1 MGRSIRLSIAAPGM
15 GVVYAGCSVIMKTD
29 VSVHGL
35 KSQVAMNERISSMP
49 RTDDLSSLNTMPA
62 GGHPDRESSPRA
74 ILLIEDDPVV
84 SRTTEILFRLAGH
97 VLEIAADPATAYSML
112 ARRRYDAILL
122 DMNFTAGRADGKEG
136 LACLARIVADDPHAC
151 VVVITAHSGIRIAV
165 TAMQAG
171 ARDFI
176 MKPWRKDDLLGKVDA
191 AIRRSVGG
199 GSAHRPAAIGPSGG
213 SALIGTS
220 TAIERVRALV
230 RRVGPTIASVCVTG
244 ASGTGRSL
252 VAEAL
257 HAASADAGTKPRRI
271 DVTDSDQL
279 SALDDATGTIVL
291 CHADRLDPQAQVRLL
306 QRLMPRLRCI
316 TIVDAVAPLS
326 PALRRR
332 LCTIE
337 IPVPPLAERRDDAV
351 LLARHFASVAGETYG
366 YPAPRLT
373 PAAEAFVAIA
383 DWPDEVRGLAL
394 AIERA
399 VLLSD
404 DGLIDVAAIRPTT
417 LVANAGGKTAPAFGM
432 QDAEKL
438 MIEAALK
445 EHRHNVSRA
454 AAALGL
460 SRGTLYRRMAQH
472 GL

>member
-1 MGRSIRLSIAAPGM
+1 MS
-15 GVVYAGCSVIMKTD
+15 
-29 VSVHGL
+29 
-35 KSQVAMNERISSMP
+35 
-49 RTDDLSSLNTMPA
+49 A
-62 GGHPDRESSPRA
+62 GGHADRESSPRE
-74 ILLIEDDPVV
+74 ILLIEDDAVV
-84 SRTTEILFRLAGH
+84 ARTTEILFRLAGH
-97 VLEIAADPATAYSML
+97 RLEIVTDPAGAFSLL

-122 DMNFTAGRADGKEG
+122 DMNFTPGRSDGEEG

-165 TAMQAG
+165 AAMQAG

-176 MKPWRKDDLLGKVDA
+176 MKPWRKDDLLAKVDA
-191 AIRRSVGG
+191 AIMRSVGG
-199 GSAHRPAAIGPSGG
+199 GAVHRPAAVGTSGG
-213 SALIGTS
+213 SALLGTS
-220 TAIERVRALV
+220 AAIERVRALV
-230 RRVGPTIASVCVTG
+230 RRVGPTVASVCITG
-244 ASGTGRSL
+244 VSGVGRSL

-257 HAASADAGTKPRRI
+257 HAVSPTAGTIAARI
-271 DVTDSDQL
+271 DLTDPDQW
-279 SALDDATGTIVL
+279 SALDHAADTIVL
-291 CHADRLDPQAQVRLL
+291 RHVDRLDAQAQARLL
-306 QRLMPRLRCI
+306 DRLVPGLRCI
-316 TIVDAVAPLS
+316 TIVDSVMPLS

-332 LCTIE
+332 LCTVE
-337 IPVPPLAERRDDAV
+337 IAMPPLAERRDDAV

-366 YPAPRLT
+366 RATPRLT

-404 DGLIDVAAIRPTT
+404 DGMIDVAAIRPATQVIDPVGEAT
-417 LVANAGGKTAPAFGM
+417 STFAM

>member
-1 MGRSIRLSIAAPGM
+1 MS
-15 GVVYAGCSVIMKTD
+15 
-29 VSVHGL
+29 
-35 KSQVAMNERISSMP
+35 
-49 RTDDLSSLNTMPA
+49 A
-62 GGHPDRESSPRA
+62 GGHPDRESSPRE

-84 SRTTEILFRLAGH
+84 ARTTEILFRLAGYR
-97 VLEIAADPATAYSML
+97 LEIAADPATAYSML

-122 DMNFTAGRADGKEG
+122 DMNFTAGRSDGEEG
-136 LACLARIVADDPHAC
+136 LACLTRIVADDPHAC

-176 MKPWRKDDLLGKVDA
+176 IKPWRKDDILGKVDG

-199 GSAHRPAAIGPSGG
+199 GAAQRSAAIGPSGG
-213 SALIGTS
+213 SALLGTS
-220 TAIERVRALV
+220 AAIERVRALV
-230 RRVGPTIASVCVTG
+230 RRVGPTVAAVCITG

-252 VAEAL
+252 VADAL
-257 HAASADAGTKPRRI
+257 HAASLDAGTKPSRI
-271 DVTDSDQL
+271 DMTDPDQWL
-279 SALDDATGTIVL
+279 ALDHAAGTIVL
-291 CHADRLDPQAQVRLL
+291 RHADRLAAHAQARLL
-306 QRLMPRLRCI
+306 DRLMPGLRCI
-316 TIVDAVAPLS
+316 TIVDDVAPLS

-337 IPVPPLAERRDDAV
+337 IVVPSLAERREDAV

-366 YPAPRLT
+366 HAAPRLT
-373 PAAEAFVAIA
+373 PAAEAFVAIT

-404 DGLIDVAAIRPTT
+404 DGLIDVAAIRPASP
-417 LVANAGGKTAPAFGM
+417 VAGPGGVTAPAFGM